1 MEPKGIVLYGPGRI
15 GQLVARLVVER
26 RWRIAAAINRAG
38 PKIGHDLGLLCGLGR
53 PIGVTVQDES
63 VFDLDSVHAD
73 IAVVTSTDRIAIN
86 FSTYKRF
93 LEAGLNVLS
102 VGCEAS
108 FPRVAAP
115 ELADKIDDLAKS
127 KGVTFTGSGFQDVY
141 RVSLAKTLIG
151 ACASL
156 KGFHNESHVDIA
168 PYGVESAR
176 LVHAGLGV
184 EEFRER
190 CSATEKRETS
200 IYRVFFEQV
209 ARSTG
214 IRVLSVKEWLEPVT
228 AQNPLFC
235 PALQRNIGPGMVTGT
250 RFRTDIELE
259 GGVYAS
265 AINELRLFEPGE
277 QERLIWTIDG
287 APPARVVITGLDSY
301 QGTVAPLVNRIP
313 DVLAAPPGIVTID
326 QLGPPRFLGN
336 P

>member
-1 MEPKGIVLYGPGRI
+1 MQPKGIVLYGPGRI
-15 GQLVARLVVER
+15 GQLVARLVVGR
-26 RWRIAAAINRAG
+26 GWRIAAAVNRAG
-38 PKIGHDLGLLCGLGR
+38 PKIGQDLGPLCGLGR

-63 VFDLDSVHAD
+63 VFDLNSVDAD
-73 IAVVTSTDRIAIN
+73 IAVVTSTDRIATN
-86 FSTYKRF
+86 FPTYAKF
-93 LEAGLNVLS
+93 LGAGLNVLS

-108 FPRVAAP
+108 FPWIAAP
-115 ELADKIDDLAKS
+115 ELADKIDRLAKS

-141 RVSLAKTLIG
+141 RVWLGKTLIG

-156 KGFHNESHVDIA
+156 KSFHNESHVDIA
-168 PYGVESAR
+168 PYGVELAR

-190 CSATEKRETS
+190 CDATDKRETS

-214 IRVLSVKEWLEPVT
+214 LQIHSVEERLEPVT
-228 AQNPLFC
+228 ARQPLFC
-235 PALQRNIGPGMVTGT
+235 PALQGNIAPGMVIGT
-250 RFRTDIELE
+250 RFRTDITFKC
-259 GGVYAS
+259 GVYAS
-265 AINELRLFEPGE
+265 ASNELRLFEPGE

-287 APPARVVITGLDSY
+287 APPARVVLMELDSY

-326 QLGPPRFLGN
+326 HLGPPRFLGN